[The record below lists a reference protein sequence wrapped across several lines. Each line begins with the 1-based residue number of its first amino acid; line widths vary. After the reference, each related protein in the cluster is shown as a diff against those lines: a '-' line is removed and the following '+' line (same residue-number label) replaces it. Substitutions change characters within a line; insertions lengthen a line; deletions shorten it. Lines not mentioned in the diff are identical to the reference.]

1 MWGRTYSY
9 TYSITQGTLGNRH
22 DQMAVQLVL
31 TLLPVLA
38 MALGCLEEFFLVRGA
53 FFPLSASHLLPWVES
68 GVLLG
73 SQKNKQ

>member
-1 MWGRTYSY
+1 MDSCDATFDILKKLSHAGVL
-9 TYSITQGTLGNRH
+9 QVFG
-22 DQMAVQLVL
+22 L
-31 TLLPVLA
+31 TL
-38 MALGCLEEFFLVRGA
+38 FFFGGGA